1 MSESKIVLVTGGL
14 GYIGS
19 HICVELLN
27 EGHKV
32 IIIDNL
38 SNSTLDVHDKIMTM
52 TNVDITMCELY
63 VLDLCNKSLLYD
75 IFTKHSFDVIVHCA
89 GLKAV
94 NESIHKP
101 LYYYRNNMIMTMNL
115 LEFVERSHHIKTFIF
130 SSSATVYGNL
140 TGKEPFVETD
150 IIGQN
155 ITNPYGQT
163 KYMQEQIIRDL
174 AITQSNTQF
183 VLLRYFNPVGAHSG
197 GMIGENPKDIP
208 NNLMPYVMRVA
219 MNNEGKGFMED
230 AYNTLTIF
238 GSDYNTSDGTCIR
251 DFIHVVDL
259 AKAHL
264 CAMDMSYSHT
274 NVSVQY
280 NEQICSKEHNKDYNK
295 EHNKDNIKEQ
305 NLHTFN
311 IGTGKGTSVKELI
324 DTFQQVNN
332 VKMNI
337 QLGERRDGDIE
348 SVVCNVDKANNILQW
363 KAMKTLED
371 IVRDS
376 WNYILW

>member
-1 MSESKIVLVTGGL
+1 MSNSKNVLVTGGL

-27 EGHKV
+27 EGYKV

-38 SNSTLDVHDKIMTM
+38 SNSMLEVHDKIMMM
-52 TNVDITMCELY
+52 TNVDNTRCELY
-63 VLDLCNKSLLYD
+63 VLDLCNKDLLYD
-75 IFTKHSFDVIVHCA
+75 IFTKHSFDVIIHCA

-101 LYYYRNNMIMTMNL
+101 LYYYRNNLLMTMNL
-115 LEFVERSHHIKTFIF
+115 LEFVERSQSINTFIF
-130 SSSATVYGNL
+130 SSSATVYGNSA
-140 TGKEPFVETD
+140 GKEPFVETN

-174 AITQSNTQF
+174 AITQPNTRF
-183 VLLRYFNPVGAHSG
+183 VLLRYFNPVGAHPA
-197 GMIGENPKDIP
+197 GMIGENPTDIP

-238 GSDYNTSDGTCIR
+238 GSDYNTPDGTCIR

-274 NVSVQY
+274 DVQDQY
-280 NEQICSKEHNKDYNK
+280 NGQLCSKEYNK
-295 EHNKDNIKEQ
+295 EHNKEHNKEQ
-305 NLHTFN
+305 NVYTFN

-348 SVVCNVDKANNILQW
+348 SVVCTVDKANNILQW
-363 KAMKTLED
+363 KAMKTIED

>member
-1 MSESKIVLVTGGL
+1 
-14 GYIGS
+14 
-19 HICVELLN
+19 
-27 EGHKV
+27 
-32 IIIDNL
+32 
-38 SNSTLDVHDKIMTM
+38 
-52 TNVDITMCELY
+52 
-63 VLDLCNKSLLYD
+63 
-75 IFTKHSFDVIVHCA
+75 
-89 GLKAV
+89 
-94 NESIHKP
+94 
-101 LYYYRNNMIMTMNL
+101 
-115 LEFVERSHHIKTFIF
+115 
-130 SSSATVYGNL
+130 
-140 TGKEPFVETD
+140 
-150 IIGQN
+150 
-155 ITNPYGQT
+155 
-163 KYMQEQIIRDL
+163 MQEQIIRDL